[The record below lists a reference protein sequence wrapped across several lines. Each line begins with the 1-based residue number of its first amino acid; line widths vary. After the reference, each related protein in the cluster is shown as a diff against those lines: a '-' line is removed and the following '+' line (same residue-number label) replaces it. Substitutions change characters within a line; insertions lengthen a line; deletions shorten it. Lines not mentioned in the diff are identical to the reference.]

1 MSADVLVPP
10 AGIYM
15 ESGMYDVY
23 SYFGNFVDSVFR
35 PSSSCSRPRLGRII
49 GRHRPM
55 WFLVILVAAAHYMYM
70 RVYWVQVHKSTFVYR
85 YVVWSIAVPLQMNEF
100 NLILK
105 AAQKL
110 ASSPAWADGATSFS
124 RT

>member
-1 MSADVLVPP
+1 MIASTFFFMLQAQTVSNHWKTSLHVGSLVT
-10 AGIYM
+10 
-15 ESGMYDVY
+15 
-23 SYFGNFVDSVFR
+23 
-35 PSSSCSRPRLGRII
+35 
-49 GRHRPM
+49 
-55 WFLVILVAAAHYMYM
+55 LVAAVHYMYM
-70 RVYWVQVHKSTFVYR
+70 REYWVQVHKSTFVYR